1 MTNVLMINKPWIQ
14 IPILVALL
22 TLPLFMNFYYLW
34 LFTLASIFASY
45 TLSWYLMEKFCGRTS
60 LGHTL
65 PFGLTA
71 YLSAIAYFF
80 GYPLQFMPLIALA
93 IALIS
98 TIIFYITSTL
108 DRVKFVFATF
118 LYGVLL
124 WEMAPFIVLKR
135 DMLYGGEEGFSIALL
150 PTQTVYI
157 FSSSILITTFAFS
170 ILLYKSSLGLKMMAV
185 RDDEEAALAIG
196 VDVKRI
202 KLINSFLS
210 SLFTSFAGLIYILH
224 FSHIDPDVFSV
235 ENAIFP
241 FIASVFASGF
251 FGGFIV
257 AVLGS
262 YILIFTSKALNTI
275 SPQFHLVLYA
285 LLLIISP
292 KLRRFSDAYS

>member
-1 MTNVLMINKPWIQ
+1 MVKVKEKIELQ
-14 IPILVALL
+14 IPILAILL
-22 TLPLFMNFYYLW
+22 ILPLFTNFYYFW

-80 GYPLQFMPLIALA
+80 NYPLQLLPLV
-93 IALIS
+93 ALIVALLS
-98 TIIFYITSTL
+98 TFIFYITSML

-118 LYGVLL
+118 LYSVLL
-124 WEMAPFIVLKR
+124 WEIAPFIVLKK
-135 DMLYGGEEGFSIALL
+135 DILYGGEEGFSIALI
-150 PTQTVYI
+150 PPNIIYI
-157 FSSSILITTFAFS
+157 LSSTLLIAVFVFT
-170 ILLYKSSLGLKMMAV
+170 ILLHKSSLGLKMMAV

-196 VDVKRI
+196 IDVKRI
-202 KLINSFLS
+202 KLLNSFIS

-241 FIASVFASGF
+241 FIASVFAGNF
-251 FGGFIV
+251 V
-257 AVLGS
+257 TPVLGS
-262 YILIFTSKALNTI
+262 YLLIFASKALNTI

-292 KLRRFSDAYS
+292 KLRRISNAHS